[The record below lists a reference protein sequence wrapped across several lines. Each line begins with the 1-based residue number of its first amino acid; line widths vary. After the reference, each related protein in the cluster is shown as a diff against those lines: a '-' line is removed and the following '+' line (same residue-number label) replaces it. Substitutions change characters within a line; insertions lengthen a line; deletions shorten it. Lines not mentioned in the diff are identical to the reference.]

1 MLGPLLRRGGARRQ
15 NGVMAASELSRG
27 RQAYAENAWSQAFK
41 SLLRCDQEQTLS
53 AQDLEL
59 LARAAYMLGRDEEY
73 AHSLERA
80 FHAYLDVGDVASA
93 ARCTWWIGHGHLF
106 RGEPAPARGWF
117 ARGQRLLVRT
127 GDCVARGYLSIPVV
141 FDHSSRRDYIAAHAV
156 AVGIAEIAERF
167 GDPDLGSLALME
179 QASALLRQGRREE
192 GLRLVDETMVA
203 VSAGELS
210 PMVAGI
216 VYCNTIA
223 FCRDLFELRA
233 AREWTSVLTEWCAR
247 QPEMLAHQGVCLV
260 HRAELMTL
268 AGAWP
273 AALEEA
279 RRAAGRFSQG
289 VLNRRALGEA
299 AYREGELHRL
309 RGEIAAARESYEEAT
324 RRGREPQPGLALL
337 HLRQGKK
344 VAAAAAVRRALSDA
358 DAWNGR
364 AALLP
369 VQVEIELG
377 IGGLE
382 PARNASKELDELARD
397 HPSDVLFAMAAYAA
411 GAVALADGDAQ
422 RGLLASR
429 HALHTWQELEAPYE
443 AARTRVLLFEAF
455 RALNDPESAA
465 LELAAA
471 RDVFVRLDARPD
483 LARVDVLAGR
493 IRTDGHGL
501 TAREVQV
508 LRLVAA
514 GKSNREIASA
524 LVISDRT
531 VARHVQNIFAKLGVS
546 SRAAASVFAVEQEL
560 L

>member
-1 MLGPLLRRGGARRQ
+1 MPLRDARRQ
-15 NGVMAASELSRG
+15 NGVMAASELARG

-41 SLLRCDQEQTLS
+41 SLMRCDQEQTLS

-73 AHSLERA
+73 THSLERA
-80 FHAYLDVGDVASA
+80 FHAYLDAGDVASA

-117 ARGQRLLVRT
+117 ARGQRLLERT

-156 AVGIAEIAERF
+156 AVEIAEIAERF
-167 GDPDLGSLALME
+167 SDPDLGSIALME
-179 QASALLRQGRREE
+179 QASALLRQGRRDE
-192 GLRLVDETMVA
+192 GLRLVDETMIA

-233 AREWTSVLTEWCAR
+233 AREWTSVLTDWCAR

-279 RRAAGRFSQG
+279 RRAAERFSQG

-309 RGEIAAARESYEEAT
+309 RGEIAAAKKSYEEAT

-337 HLRQGKK
+337 HVRQGKK
-344 VAAAAAVRRALSDA
+344 VAAAAAVRRALSEA

-364 AALLP
+364 APLLP

-382 PARNASKELDELARD
+382 LARAASKELDELARD
-397 HPSDVLFAMAAYAA
+397 HPSELLFAMAAHAA
-411 GAVALADGDAQ
+411 GAVALADGDAE
-422 RGLLASR
+422 RGLLPLR
-429 HALHTWQELEAPYE
+429 QALHSWQELEAPYE
-443 AARTRVLLFEAF
+443 AARTRVLLSEAF

-471 RDVFVRLDARPD
+471 RDAFVRLDARPD

-546 SRAAASVFAVEQEL
+546 SRAAASVLAVEQEL

>member
-1 MLGPLLRRGGARRQ
+1 
-15 NGVMAASELSRG
+15 MAASELAQG
-27 RQAYAENAWSQAFK
+27 RQAYAENTWSQAFK
-41 SLLRCDQEQTLS
+41 SLMRCDQEQTL
-53 AQDLEL
+53 AARDLEL
-59 LARAAYMLGRDEEY
+59 LARAAYMLGRDEDY
-73 AHSLERA
+73 THSLERA
-80 FHAYLDVGDVASA
+80 FHAYLDAGDVASA
-93 ARCTWWIGHGHLF
+93 ARCTWWIGHGYLF

-117 ARGQRLLVRT
+117 ARGQRLLERT

-141 FDHSSRRDYIAAHAV
+141 FDHSSRRDYIAAQAV
-156 AVGIAEIAERF
+156 AVEIAEIAERF
-167 GDPDLGSLALME
+167 SDPDLVSLALME
-179 QASALLRQGRREE
+179 QASALLRQGRRDE
-192 GLRLVDETMVA
+192 GLRLVDETMIA

-210 PMVAGI
+210 PLVAGI

-233 AREWTSVLTEWCAR
+233 AREWTSVLTDWCAR

-279 RRAAGRFSQG
+279 RRAADRFSQG

-309 RGEIAAARESYEEAT
+309 RGEITAAKKSYEEAT

-337 HLRQGKK
+337 HVRQGKK
-344 VAAAAAVRRALSDA
+344 VAAAAAVRRALSGA

-364 AALLP
+364 APLLP
-369 VQVEIELG
+369 AQVEIELG

-382 PARNASKELDELARD
+382 LARAASKELDELARD
-397 HPSDVLFAMAAYAA
+397 HPSEVLFAMAAYAA

-422 RGLLASR
+422 RGLLALQQ
-429 HALHTWQELEAPYE
+429 ALHSWQELEAPYE

-471 RDVFVRLDARPD
+471 RDAFVRLDARPD

-501 TAREVQV
+501 TVREVQV